1 MAGAGKVGEFTFS
14 DHPPIDCKKV
24 GGGDVNWELRE
35 RGGLAVSCEGV
46 N

>member
-24 GGGDVNWELRE
+24 GGGASIGN
-35 RGGLAVSCEGV
+35 
-46 N
+46 